1 MTMKSLTLN
10 QKFYFGAA
18 AVILATMAVIL
29 VAYPHLP
36 NIVPVHWNA
45 HGQVDGWGPKW
56 SLLLYGPGMM
66 ALVVLL
72 TAALPWLS
80 PKKFEVD
87 SFRATY
93 LYIMIVIVATLA
105 YIQIL
110 ILLSSL
116 GTALDM
122 GRAIEGGVCLLITLL
137 GNVLGKVRRNFYV
150 GIRTP
155 WTLASDSVWNRTHR
169 LGAKTFF
176 VCGLLG
182 LLAVILRA
190 PFWVPVTAILVA
202 AFVPVVYSLMFYKQ
216 LERRGE
222 LN

>member
-1 MTMKSLTLN
+1 MTMKSMTLN
-10 QKFYFGAA
+10 QRYYLGAA
-18 AVILATMAVIL
+18 AVILATLAGTL
-29 VAYPHLP
+29 VAYKHLP
-36 NIVPVHWNA
+36 NIVPIHWNA

-66 ALVVLL
+66 TFVVLV

-87 SFRATY
+87 SFRETY
-93 LYIMIVIVATLA
+93 LYIMVAIVATLA

-110 ILLSSL
+110 ILLASL
-116 GTALDM
+116 GMTLDV

-137 GNVLGKVRRNFYV
+137 GNVLGKVRRNFFV

-155 WTLASDSVWNRTHR
+155 WTLASDAVWNRTHR

-182 LLAVILRA
+182 LIAVVFRA
-190 PFWVPVTAILVA
+190 PFWVPVVAILVA
-202 AFVPVVYSLMFYKQ
+202 AFVPAIYSLLFYKQ
-216 LERRGE
+216 LEHHGE

>member
-1 MTMKSLTLN
+1 MTVKSMTLN
-10 QKFYFGAA
+10 QKYYLGAA
-18 AVILATMAVIL
+18 AVIFATLVGTL
-29 VAYPHLP
+29 VAYPSLP
-36 NIVPVHWNA
+36 NIVPIHWDA
-45 HGQVDGWGPKW
+45 HGQVNGWGPKW
-56 SLLLYGPGMM
+56 SRLLYGPGMM
-66 ALVVLL
+66 ALMVLV

-80 PKKFEVD
+80 PKKIEVD
-87 SFRATY
+87 SFRGTY
-93 LYIMIVIVATLA
+93 LYIMIVIVAALA

-116 GTALDM
+116 GMALDV
-122 GRAIEGGVCLLITLL
+122 GRVCLLITLL

-155 WTLASDSVWNRTHR
+155 WTLASDAVWNRTHR

-182 LLAVILRA
+182 LLAIVLRA
-190 PFWVPVTAILVA
+190 PFSVPVIAILVA
-202 AFVPVVYSLMFYKQ
+202 AFVPVIYSLMYYKQ
-216 LERRGE
+216 LEHRGE

>member
-1 MTMKSLTLN
+1 MKSMTPN
-10 QKFYFGAA
+10 QRYYLGAA
-18 AVILATMAVIL
+18 AVILATLAGTL
-29 VAYPHLP
+29 VAYPKLP
-36 NIVPVHWNA
+36 DIVPIHWNA
-45 HGQVDGWGPKW
+45 HGQVNGWGPKW

-66 ALVVLL
+66 TLIALL

-87 SFRATY
+87 SFRETY
-93 LYIMIVIVATLA
+93 LYIMVVLVATLA

-116 GTALDM
+116 GMTLDI

-137 GNVLGKVRRNFYV
+137 GNVLGKVRRNFYI

-182 LLAVILRA
+182 LLAVTLRA
-190 PFWVPVTAILVA
+190 PFWLPVTAILVA
-202 AFVPVVYSLMFYKQ
+202 AFVPVIYSLVLYKQ
-216 LERRGE
+216 LEHRGE